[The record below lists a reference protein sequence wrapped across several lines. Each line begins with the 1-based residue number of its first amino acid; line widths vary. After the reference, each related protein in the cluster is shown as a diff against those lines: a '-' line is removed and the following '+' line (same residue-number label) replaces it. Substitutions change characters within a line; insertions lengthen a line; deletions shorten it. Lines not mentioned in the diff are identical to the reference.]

1 MPDGRKNVDKSGIW
15 ICEKFSLILLVFR
28 PKITSYWNVW
38 QFPDYKF
45 RKIPKHRLKFSW
57 LDISRSKVSLD
68 NFGQLV
74 LNILPSWQTSWIYHL
89 TESQNSK
96 SINRGK
102 KCPLC
107 VFLSIAW
114 RKKCKQASAFF
125 PSLVCLA
132 IIRWT
137 KRDRKRMKRIVK
149 CETTAMPL
157 NCSGKGWQIHWE

>member
-1 MPDGRKNVDKSGIW
+1 MEGKMWTNLIFEFVKS
-15 ICEKFSLILLVFR
+15 FSSYYWFSD
-28 PKITSYWNVW
+28 PKSLPTEMSDNSQATNSEEYL
-38 QFPDYKF
+38 
-45 RKIPKHRLKFSW
+45 KHRLKFSW

-137 KRDRKRMKRIVK
+137 KGRKKK
-149 CETTAMPL
+149 DETEWKM
-157 NCSGKGWQIHWE
+157 

>member
-1 MPDGRKNVDKSGIW
+1 MEEKMWTNLKFEFVKS
-15 ICEKFSLILLVFR
+15 FSLVLLVFR

-45 RKIPKHRLKFSW
+45 RRIPKHRLKFSW

-96 SINRGK
+96 SINRSK

-107 VFLSIAW
+107 VFIHCLTKEMQTSERLFSFPCVLSNHSVD
-114 RKKCKQASAFF
+114 KKGEKKDETECK
-125 PSLVCLA
+125 
-132 IIRWT
+132 
-137 KRDRKRMKRIVK
+137 M
-149 CETTAMPL
+149 
-157 NCSGKGWQIHWE
+157 

>member
-1 MPDGRKNVDKSGIW
+1 M
-15 ICEKFSLILLVFR
+15 
-28 PKITSYWNVW
+28 
-38 QFPDYKF
+38 
-45 RKIPKHRLKFSW
+45 KFSW

-137 KRDRKRMKRIVK
+137 KRERKKMKRSVK
-149 CETTAMPL
+149 CKTTAMPL
-157 NCSGKGWQIHWE
+157 NWTLEKDDKSIENKLGPWENYFDIKIWLFPIKDETFKEIYIVSQTVLSRIMLCWD

>member
-1 MPDGRKNVDKSGIW
+1 MEEKMWTNLKFEFVKS
-15 ICEKFSLILLVFR
+15 FSLVILVFR

-57 LDISRSKVSLD
+57 LDISRSKVCLG

-107 VFLSIAW
+107 VFIHCLTKEMQTSERLFSFPCVLSNHSVD
-114 RKKCKQASAFF
+114 KKGEKKDETECK
-125 PSLVCLA
+125 
-132 IIRWT
+132 
-137 KRDRKRMKRIVK
+137 M
-149 CETTAMPL
+149 
-157 NCSGKGWQIHWE
+157 